1 MVNPRVTRL
10 GMADGK
16 SPGRKGLGWH
26 MVNPRVTKAR
36 DFNDHT
42 VNPREKM
49 FRMAYGKSQGNK
61 ARDGIWQIPG

>member
-1 MVNPRVTRL
+1 
-10 GMADGK
+10 
-16 SPGRKGLGWH
+16 

-61 ARDGIWQIPG
+61 SRDGIWQIPG